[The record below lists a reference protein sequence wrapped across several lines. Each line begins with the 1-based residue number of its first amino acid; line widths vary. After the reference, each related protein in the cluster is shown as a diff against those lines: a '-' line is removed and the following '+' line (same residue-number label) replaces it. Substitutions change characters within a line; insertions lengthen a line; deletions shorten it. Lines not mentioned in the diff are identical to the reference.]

1 MKLMSAHP
9 RLLCTVA
16 AVGLAAGLMASA
28 AGPAAAAASCPT
40 VNPTTGAVSPPPS
53 PGVDWAGC
61 DLAGGDLASANLTS
75 AELDDANLDGADL
88 ASATLTSANLAV
100 AKLYTADLADA
111 DLSSANLDDALVTH
125 ADMVSANLSGI
136 SFPEGYLEEDNL
148 SGANLSSAD
157 LGTPNVSGLTLTGA
171 DLSGTSFTYNADLS
185 GVVSGGITGVPASLP
200 IYDNAYEL
208 AGGYLLGPGAVLTD
222 ATLAGLDLPGVLLD
236 NADLAGADL
245 AGANL
250 DQAQFGGS
258 TLSGTQLAAANLDGV
273 ESGGITGTP
282 ASLPANWQL
291 RSGFLLGP
299 DVDLINASL
308 AGDNLSDL
316 DLAGAYTYYANLSN
330 ADVDDTNLAGATLDT
345 GTNLTGATFVGADL
359 DDVTWNDVICPDGTN
374 SDKYIDGCFSQLDT
388 TPPVTSI
395 VATSAG
401 VTSVVK
407 PGEVFALNSVPAI
420 GCQTTDKYS
429 QVTVPAK
436 LTVTARSEHGLGKFT
451 ARCGGAEDLAGLIA
465 APVSV
470 TYDVAYGFSG
480 FQTPRA
486 GSTLARSSAD
496 IYIVFGLIGAD
507 GRGISTRIGRALAR
521 KHDVRV
527 TLSGPGVAR
536 VSARCS
542 WHPSGGGYFRCVL
555 RTPHGVRTKRSDRY
569 TLTAQENDWYGFV
582 TAPGEPTAANPI
594 HIRFG

>member
-1 MKLMSAHP
+1 MKLMSVHA

-16 AVGLAAGLMASA
+16 AMGLAAGLLASA
-28 AGPAAAAASCPT
+28 GGSAAAAVSCPT
-40 VNPTTGAVSPPPS
+40 VNPSTGAVSPSPS

-75 AELDDANLDGADL
+75 ADLGDANLDGADL
-88 ASATLTSANLAV
+88 DGATLTSATLTV

-111 DLSSANLDDALVTH
+111 DLSSANLDDALVTY
-125 ADMVSANLSGI
+125 ANMVSANLSGI
-136 SFPEGYLEEDNL
+136 SFPEGYLEDDNL

-171 DLSGTSFTYNADLS
+171 DLSGTKFTYDADLS

-200 IYDNAYEL
+200 YEQAYEL
-208 AGGYLLGPGAVLTD
+208 ADGYLLGPGAVLTD
-222 ATLAGLDLPGVLLD
+222 AALAGLDLPGVQL
-236 NADLAGADL
+236 GSADL
-245 AGANL
+245 AGANLSGADL

-258 TLSGTQLAAANLDGV
+258 TLSGTQLAGANLDGV

-316 DLAGAYTYYANLSN
+316 DLAGAYAYYANLSN
-330 ADVDDTNLAGATLDT
+330 ADVDDTNLAGASLDT

-359 DDVTWNDVICPDGTN
+359 VDVTWNDVTCPDGTS

-388 TPPVTSI
+388 TPPVMTI

-401 VTSVVK
+401 LTSVVK
-407 PGEVFALNSVPAI
+407 PGEVFALDSAPAI
-420 GCQTTDKYS
+420 ACQTTDKYS
-429 QVTVPAK
+429 QVTVPAT
-436 LTVTARSEHGLGKFT
+436 LTMTGRSAHGLGRFT
-451 ARCGGAEDLAGLIA
+451 ASCSGAEDLAGLIA

-480 FQTPRA
+480 FQTPQA
-486 GSTLARSSAD
+486 GSTIPRPSAH
-496 IYIVFGLIGAD
+496 IYVVFGLTGAD
-507 GRGISTRIGRALAR
+507 GHGISSRIGRALAHG
-521 KHDVRV
+521 HDVRV
-527 TLSGPGVAR
+527 TLSGPGVPR
-536 VSARCS
+536 VSAGCS
-542 WHPSGGGYFRCVL
+542 WHPPGGGYFRCVL
-555 RTPHGVRTKRSDRY
+555 RTPHGVRRKRSDHY

-594 HIRFG
+594 DIRFG